1 MVKLKKAEFDQFK
14 EVLRLKVLLYFEGMD
29 KISRSGISKVL
40 KYQQMALDAVGVDY
54 TLDPDDDFDIL
65 HINTV
70 FFNSE
75 PIISKARKN
84 GAAIVYN
91 AHSIEEDFNNPSFI
105 TNMVSKVFQERLK
118 GLYLKGDCIIAPT
131 MYSRNILQNYGM
143 QTPVEIIPNAVD
155 TDTFVNDNQKADKF
169 RALLG
174 LNEKDKIVVSIG
186 QTVKKKGFHDFLA
199 IAKALP
205 EYKFVCF
212 VSLPSEICTCVSELS
227 FLLSSLL

>member
-1 MVKLKKAEFDQFK
+1 MRNMVKLKKAEFDQFK

-91 AHSIEEDFNNPSFI
+91 AHSMWHHYECKSRWYEDTSQKIKRFEGEI
-105 TNMVSKVFQERLK
+105 ALFQEYWGGLLKEGDPYYNKNFPIEYGPFRL
-118 GLYLKGDCIIAPT
+118 G
-131 MYSRNILQNYGM
+131 
-143 QTPVEIIPNAVD
+143 
-155 TDTFVNDNQKADKF
+155 
-169 RALLG
+169 
-174 LNEKDKIVVSIG
+174 
-186 QTVKKKGFHDFLA
+186 
-199 IAKALP
+199 
-205 EYKFVCF
+205 
-212 VSLPSEICTCVSELS
+212 
-227 FLLSSLL
+227 